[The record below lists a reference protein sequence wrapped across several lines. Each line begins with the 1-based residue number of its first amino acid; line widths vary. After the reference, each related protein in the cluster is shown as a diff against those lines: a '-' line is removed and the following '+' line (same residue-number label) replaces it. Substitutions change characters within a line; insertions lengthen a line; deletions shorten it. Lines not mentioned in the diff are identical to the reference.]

1 MAPPIKRIPED
12 SLVHILQFIHDDY
25 CSFANLLA
33 TCKELQKIGAT
44 NDRILMQTEMR
55 KKYDARA
62 PLFAAVHMGTY
73 LEAPPMVYNGT
84 CRHSSYLNDITVWKD
99 VTRMILSNDFSIY
112 ESRQC
117 LAPVHQCQCSPK
129 AYEAVVD
136 TIECGEKLC
145 LCVVEAFAK
154 IATSVGNTGQV
165 KPANTASTVLGM
177 LAHGNKNDILKLVL
191 ENKDLNV
198 NFAPSASETALS
210 YSLLCPHR
218 VHMHYFVEYLDYND
232 VLYDSDSG
240 YDSEMEIPS
249 LDDSWENASLDTL
262 KMLLGHPRINVN
274 ESSAI
279 YIAASRNLFEHLKL
293 LLAVPASDVNNCQD
307 SRTPLD
313 VVFTRD
319 GVILKEAWELEDYI
333 ISRQKKRLEMKRA
346 LTDKGAL
353 FSNALWAVRHGSLAD
368 LKAALEAGGS
378 VHEHT
383 MMGCVVHGASLLTL
397 LDLVPN
403 VYATSDGQ
411 ILPSG
416 TCTPG
421 STSIGHDTEGKKIYA
436 FLKECGIR
444 HGVMVDI
451 TDLGP
456 GGWYDNCYEDSHY
469 INMGHAKICGDCLV
483 ERDAPLLIRD
493 DEIIS
498 ASDFRRY
505 LPSPPLV

>member
-1 MAPPIKRIPED
+1 
-12 SLVHILQFIHDDY
+12 
-25 CSFANLLA
+25 
-33 TCKELQKIGAT
+33 
-44 NDRILMQTEMR
+44 
-55 KKYDARA
+55 
-62 PLFAAVHMGTY
+62 
-73 LEAPPMVYNGT
+73 MVYNGT

-293 LLAVPASDVNNCQD
+293 LRPVVNL
-307 SRTPLD
+307 REAEA
-313 VVFTRD
+313 R
-319 GVILKEAWELEDYI
+319 GVGQGYGCSTETLGNRSSPFSPRKTAQ
-333 ISRQKKRLEMKRA
+333 R
-346 LTDKGAL
+346 L
-353 FSNALWAVRHGSLAD
+353 FSAPRTFFLTALHGWTFKDSLRFGRAGAD
-368 LKAALEAGGS
+368 RCDN
-378 VHEHT
+378 
-383 MMGCVVHGASLLTL
+383 GC
-397 LDLVPN
+397 
-403 VYATSDGQ
+403 
-411 ILPSG
+411 
-416 TCTPG
+416 
-421 STSIGHDTEGKKIYA
+421 
-436 FLKECGIR
+436 
-444 HGVMVDI
+444 
-451 TDLGP
+451 
-456 GGWYDNCYEDSHY
+456 
-469 INMGHAKICGDCLV
+469 
-483 ERDAPLLIRD
+483 
-493 DEIIS
+493 
-498 ASDFRRY
+498 
-505 LPSPPLV
+505 